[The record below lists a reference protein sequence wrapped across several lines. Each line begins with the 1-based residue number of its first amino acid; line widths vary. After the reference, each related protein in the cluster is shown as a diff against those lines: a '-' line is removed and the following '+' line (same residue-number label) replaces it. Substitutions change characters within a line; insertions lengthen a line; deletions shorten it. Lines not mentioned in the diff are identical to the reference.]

1 MGNRPLALAS
11 GVLPE
16 ASPVQLVEATA
27 AAGFDLGGMWIEAAE
42 WTGETTRAVQRALRD
57 TGLRLLD
64 IEVLWIR
71 PGPPDPD
78 HLRIV
83 EVGAELGARN
93 VLCVS
98 SDPDRNATI
107 DKLAIVTE
115 RAATLDIRLNLEF
128 GPFTE
133 VRTLHDAASA
143 LAAIDSP
150 AKGLLID
157 ALHWTRS
164 GGTPADIAALPRALL
179 SYAQLCDGPRM
190 GAPIDDLDAYIA
202 EAVDDRLPLGHGAF
216 ALDALLATLP
226 DGLPVS
232 IEERSRPLR
241 ETYPDF
247 TERARAVARTSRA
260 FLASRGMA

>member
-1 MGNRPLALAS
+1 M
-11 GVLPE
+11 LPE
-16 ASPVQLVEATA
+16 ASPVELVEAAA
-27 AAGFDLGGMWIEAAE
+27 AAGFDFGGMWMEAAE
-42 WTGETTRAVQRALRD
+42 WTSETTRTVQRALRD

-64 IEVLWIR
+64 IEVLWIQ

-98 SDPDRNATI
+98 SDPDRAATI

-115 RAATLDIRLNLEF
+115 RAATLDICVNLEF

-133 VRTLHDAASA
+133 VRTLHDAASV
-143 LAAIDSP
+143 LTAIGSP

-157 ALHWTRS
+157 ALHWTRT
-164 GGTPADIAALPRALL
+164 GGTPAEIAALPTSLL
-179 SYAQLCDGPRM
+179 SYAQLCDGPRV

-202 EAVDDRLPLGHGAF
+202 EAVDDRLPLGHGNF
-216 ALDALLATLP
+216 ALDALLAALP
-226 DGLPVS
+226 DGLPIA
-232 IEERSRPLR
+232 IEERSRRLR

-260 FLASRGMA
+260 FLEGRGLA